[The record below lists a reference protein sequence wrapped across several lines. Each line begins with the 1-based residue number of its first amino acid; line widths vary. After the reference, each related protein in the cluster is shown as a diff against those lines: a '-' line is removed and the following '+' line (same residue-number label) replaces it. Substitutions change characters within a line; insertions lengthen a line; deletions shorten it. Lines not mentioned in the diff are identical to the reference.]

1 MKEYVARALLDRRLI
16 AKALGRMGNG
26 ARAKPRVPARQT
38 ALMYATIDAAAA
50 LQKLTEKLP
59 GMAEVMKPDHPGMN
73 TVDRR
78 VVARSGRVSRVS
90 LGC

>member
-1 MKEYVARALLDRRLI
+1 
-16 AKALGRMGNG
+16 
-26 ARAKPRVPARQT
+26 
-38 ALMYATIDAAAA
+38 MYATIDAAAA

-78 VVARSGRVSRVS
+78 VVARSGRVFSSLSRMRVS
-90 LGC
+90 TSFAPARRSPIT